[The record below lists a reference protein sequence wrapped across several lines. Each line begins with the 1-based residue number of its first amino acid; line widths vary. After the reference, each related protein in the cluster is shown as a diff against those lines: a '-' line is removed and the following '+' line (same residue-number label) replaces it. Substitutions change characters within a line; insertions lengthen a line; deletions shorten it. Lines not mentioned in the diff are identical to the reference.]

1 MPFFLRRIRPQ
12 YEKWR
17 FSVNSTTV
25 IFVRMF
31 LAALFLQGADEIPFS
46 GDSYTSGVTAVRDTL
61 LTTLPEEQYDEISDM
76 FVKTPVQEEYIL
88 LRNGLFALN
97 RDVISIPYPYDPS
110 CTRLKIRMTPY
121 HAGKILQEDTG
132 IGRSL
137 TIRCAKVFCEAADC
151 V

>member
-1 MPFFLRRIRPQ
+1 M
-12 YEKWR
+12 K
-17 FSVNSTTV
+17 NSENSE
-25 IFVRMF
+25 M
-31 LAALFLQGADEIPFS
+31 
-46 GDSYTSGVTAVRDTL
+46 
-61 LTTLPEEQYDEISDM
+61 SDM

-88 LRNGLFALN
+88 LRNGLFVLN
-97 RDVISIPYPYDPS
+97 GGVISIPDPYDPS
-110 CTRLKIRMTPY
+110 CTRLKIRMPPY

>member
-1 MPFFLRRIRPQ
+1 M
-12 YEKWR
+12 
-17 FSVNSTTV
+17 NSTTV
-25 IFVRMF
+25 TFLRMF
-31 LAALFLQGADEIPFS
+31 LAALFLQGVDEIPFS

-61 LTTLPEEQYDEISDM
+61 LTTLSEEKYDEISDM

-97 RDVISIPYPYDPS
+97 GDVISIPDPYDSS
-110 CTRLKIRMTPY
+110 CMRLKIMMTPY

-137 TIRCAKVFCEAADC
+137 AVRCAKVFCEAADC

>member
-1 MPFFLRRIRPQ
+1 M
-12 YEKWR
+12 
-17 FSVNSTTV
+17 NSTTV
-25 IFVRMF
+25 TFLRMF

-61 LTTLPEEQYDEISDM
+61 LTTLPEEKYDEISDM

-97 RDVISIPYPYDPS
+97 GDVISIPDPYDPS
-110 CTRLKIRMTPY
+110 CTKLKIRMTPY

-132 IGRSL
+132 IGRGL
-137 TIRCAKVFCEAADC
+137 TVRCAEAFCEAADC
-151 V
+151 T

>member
-1 MPFFLRRIRPQ
+1 M
-12 YEKWR
+12 
-17 FSVNSTTV
+17 NSTTV
-25 IFVRMF
+25 TFLRMF

-61 LTTLPEEQYDEISDM
+61 LTTLPEEKYDEISDM

-97 RDVISIPYPYDPS
+97 GDVISIPDPS
-110 CTRLKIRMTPY
+110 CTRLKIRITPY
-121 HAGKILQEDTG
+121 HAGKILQEDAG

-137 TIRCAKVFCEAADC
+137 TVRCAEAFCEAAGLCYDKGQN
-151 V
+151 